1 MVATVKLSILLG
13 ACLQG
18 QQHTCHED
26 KTGVSL
32 KIYAAWVSIDPIRF

>member
-1 MVATVKLSILLG
+1 MVATINLLILLG
-13 ACLQG
+13 PCLQG

-32 KIYAAWVSIDPIRF
+32 KIYAA